1 MPWPLATVL
10 VVLVLEGLALIA
22 VAGLAVRGL
31 VAGQAQ
37 SVGLTVGVVVLALGV
52 ATLLGAAARALAAG
66 RRWGR
71 APALTWQLLQL
82 AVAVPGVRS
91 GSQPLVPTALLVASV
106 VVLVG
111 LFLPAVVRHTSVG
124 GEPRIL

>member
-1 MPWPLATVL
+1 MPGVLAPVL
-10 VVLVLEGLALIA
+10 VGLGLEALALLA
-22 VAGLAVRGL
+22 VAAFAVRAF

-37 SVGLTVGVVVLALGV
+37 SVGLTIGVVVLAVGV
-52 ATLLGAAARALAAG
+52 AALLGAAARALAEG

-82 AVAVPGVRS
+82 AVAVPGLRS
-91 GSQPLVPTALLVASV
+91 DSPLVSTALVLASV

-111 LFLPAVVRHTSVG
+111 LFLPAVVRHTSTG
-124 GEPRIL
+124 GEPRTL